1 MRLPF
6 VVSLV
11 ASVPDH
17 TQVLVV
23 TEKKNDDR
31 NQERQGQECGEASIQ
46 SPIAKVRQSE
56 SRHRKKTSR
65 SAFIECV

>member
-23 TEKKNDDR
+23 TEKKTMTGTKKDKDR
-31 NQERQGQECGEASIQ
+31 NVARLQYR
-46 SPIAKVRQSE
+46 VR
-56 SRHRKKTSR
+56 
-65 SAFIECV
+65 